1 MKVPAM
7 TVLKH
12 LLLAPLLFAAGSLIA
27 AGNDDLVRPIQ
38 TQWAEI
44 KYRQPE
50 KQQAE
55 LYRALAQQAHKV
67 SENHPNAAEA
77 LIWEAIVVSS
87 EAGARGGLGA
97 LSLAKESKRLL
108 EESLKLD
115 EKALNGSAYTSLAT
129 LYAKVPFW
137 PIGFG
142 DKKLA
147 EELFRKSLAVNPQ
160 GIDPNFLYG
169 EYLADQNRP
178 AEARAFLEAALKA
191 PPRPGRELADSGRR
205 LEVQALL
212 NRIAKDAR

>member
-1 MKVPAM
+1 M
-7 TVLKH
+7 
-12 LLLAPLLFAAGSLIA
+12 
-27 AGNDDLVRPIQ
+27 
-38 TQWAEI
+38 
-44 KYRQPE
+44 
-50 KQQAE
+50 
-55 LYRALAQQAHKV
+55 
-67 SENHPNAAEA
+67 
-77 LIWEAIVVSS
+77 
-87 EAGARGGLGA
+87 
-97 LSLAKESKRLL
+97 
-108 EESLKLD
+108 
-115 EKALNGSAYTSLAT
+115 
-129 LYAKVPFW
+129 PFW

-205 LEVQALL
+205 QEVQTLL